1 MFYNLSPFRPRFG
14 ELGRKARPFYFNE
27 FGIKSHYLQRAGEKL
42 LKCLGS
48 WGALLEFDF
57 PIRLL
62 FIHINITVP
71 FNSFSQ
77 KHAGGGG
84 GGKVQNIGDWGG
96 GSKLY
101 DGCKLIGAPVLNQYQ
116 IITLLILKTDDIAKL
131 RTEVKSILL
140 EIPSNKIKGTY
151 IKLVHV

>member
-1 MFYNLSPFRPRFG
+1 MESW
-14 ELGRKARPFYFNE
+14 
-27 FGIKSHYLQRAGEKL
+27 GEKPGRFIL
-42 LKCLGS
+42 RSLGSKAIIYREPERSSLKCLGS

-84 GGKVQNIGDWGG
+84 GGGARFRIFGEGG
-96 GSKLY
+96 GGVANYSL
-101 DGCKLIGAPVLNQYQ
+101 AVN
-116 IITLLILKTDDIAKL
+116 
-131 RTEVKSILL
+131 
-140 EIPSNKIKGTY
+140 
-151 IKLVHV
+151 